1 MAKVTAE
8 IINEVKKSTIDNR
21 LSCAKA
27 HEIAEKLEV
36 PLTVVGQAAEELK
49 VKISKCQLGCF

>member
-1 MAKVTAE
+1 MAKIIAE
-8 IINEVKKSTIDNR
+8 IIDEVKKATVENR

-27 HEIAEKLEV
+27 HEIAERLEV
-36 PLTVVGQAAEELK
+36 PLALVGQAAEELK